1 MTFINRLKKYTIE
14 ELIEYI
20 SSNNYEE
27 EFIAK
32 KITKSIIV
40 LSEQEE
46 LLNKIAIAYKRI
58 NEPLEL
64 ELVLFYLFFPFGFVN
79 SFSDRSDEN
88 IERFKRFLFLRK
100 IKEYYVYSI
109 IGLVTYIILGVV
121 IPIIFGLIS

>member
-14 ELIEYI
+14 ELIEHI
-20 SSNNYEE
+20 SSNNYEK
-27 EFIAK
+27 EFIAN
-32 KITKSIIV
+32 KIMKSTIV

-79 SFSDRSDEN
+79 SFSDTDDEN

-109 IGLVTYIILGVV
+109 IGLVTYTILGVV
-121 IPIIFGLIS
+121 IPIVFDLIS